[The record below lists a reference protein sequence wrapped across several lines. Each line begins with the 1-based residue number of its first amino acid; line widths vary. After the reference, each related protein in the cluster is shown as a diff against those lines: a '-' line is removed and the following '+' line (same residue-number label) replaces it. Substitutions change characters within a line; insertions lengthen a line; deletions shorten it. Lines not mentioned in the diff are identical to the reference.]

1 MSKARQLADNGAAS
15 PNRNILINGAMNVAQ
30 RATSVTGL
38 GANATPSYST
48 VDRFGVFSL
57 GSSAGRYT
65 MTQETIT
72 DLPGFAKCMK
82 LACTTADDDIG
93 AGEFLVPTQIVEGQ
107 NLFRTAKGTSGAL
120 PWTISFYVKANAAF
134 NYILD
139 VYENDSSRLTSRLF
153 ATTTSWV
160 RHEFTIPADTAN
172 GTITNDN
179 TASLYLGIILHAG
192 SNFKSG
198 TLNQTGW
205 GDIATANRASDAISS
220 FYSSTNNTF
229 FLTGF
234 QLEVGEAAT
243 PFEHE
248 DYNTTLQKCLRYY
261 ENNCDRGHFPAHD
274 IAFGNTNSP
283 FFMHGF
289 LADNMRMNH
298 AYTVEK
304 RADPTATFHTVTGL
318 GNGATENRWDFW
330 TGNAWN
336 QCDGNTVSSE
346 ITSKG
351 LIITQ
356 TEADLVLDRS
366 YMVGGCFELDA
377 EL

>member
-1 MSKARQLADNGAAS
+1 MSKARQLADNGLAA

-38 GANATPSYST
+38 GANAAPAYST
-48 VDRFGVFSL
+48 VDRWGIYSL
-57 GSSAGRYT
+57 GGSAGRYT

-72 DLPGFAKCMK
+72 DLPSFAKCMK
-82 LACTTADDDIG
+82 LACTTADTSIG
-93 AGEFLVPTQIVEGQ
+93 STELLVPTQIVEGQ

-120 PWTISFYVKANAAF
+120 PWTISFYVKANGVF
-134 NYILD
+134 NYVLD
-139 VYENDSSRLTSRLF
+139 VYENDSTRLASRMF

-192 SNFKSG
+192 SNYTSG
-198 TLNQTGW
+198 TMNQNTW
-205 GDIATANRASDAISS
+205 ADITNANRAPGISS
-220 FYSSTNNTF
+220 FYSSTDNTF

-248 DYNTTLQKCLRYY
+248 DIGTTLRKCYRYTQRVPPSDETSGSGYNILGDGYNNTATENLALCTHY
-261 ENNCDRGHFPAHD
+261 E
-274 IAFGNTNSP
+274 I
-283 FFMHGF
+283 M
-289 LADNMRMNH
+289 
-298 AYTVEK
+298 
-304 RADPTATFHTVTGL
+304 RADPSIESQSGSFRVHIDNTAVACSSAITMDDNTSSKHNTNLIG
-318 GNGATENRWDFW
+318 
-330 TGNAWN
+330 
-336 QCDGNTVSSE
+336 TVSS
-346 ITSKG
+346 G
-351 LIITQ
+351 LTAAEGSYLEQSNDVDAHII
-356 TEADLVLDRS
+356 LS
-366 YMVGGCFELDA
+366 A

>member
-1 MSKARQLADNGAAS
+1 MSKARQLADNGAAT

-38 GANATPSYST
+38 GANAAPAYST
-48 VDRFGVFSL
+48 VDRFGVYSL

-82 LACTTADDDIG
+82 LACTTADTSIG
-93 AGEFLVPTQIVEGQ
+93 ATELLVPTQIVEGQ

-120 PWTISFYVKANAAF
+120 PWTISFYVKANGAF
-134 NYILD
+134 NYVLD
-139 VYENDSSRLTSRLF
+139 VYENDSSRLASRMF

-192 SNFKSG
+192 SNYTSG
-198 TLNQTGW
+198 TMNQTTW
-205 GDIATANRASDAISS
+205 ADITNANRAPGISS
-220 FYSSTNNTF
+220 FYSSTDNTF

-243 PFEHE
+243 PFEHKTFAE
-248 DYNTTLQKCLRYY
+248 DLAECQRYY
-261 ENNCDRGHFPAHD
+261 YKTGPFPAND
-274 IAFGNTNSP
+274 SFCCGFNGTTTTGQGVVPFPVTMRAEPTALEQQGTGANYRIAHTNTATNCNSVPVFDRATNQNGGVIFTVASGLTAGQGNDLRSIEASA
-283 FFMHGF
+283 F
-289 LADNMRMNH
+289 LA
-298 AYTVEK
+298 
-304 RADPTATFHTVTGL
+304 
-318 GNGATENRWDFW
+318 W
-330 TGNAWN
+330 
-336 QCDGNTVSSE
+336 S
-346 ITSKG
+346 
-351 LIITQ
+351 
-356 TEADLVLDRS
+356 
-366 YMVGGCFELDA
+366 A